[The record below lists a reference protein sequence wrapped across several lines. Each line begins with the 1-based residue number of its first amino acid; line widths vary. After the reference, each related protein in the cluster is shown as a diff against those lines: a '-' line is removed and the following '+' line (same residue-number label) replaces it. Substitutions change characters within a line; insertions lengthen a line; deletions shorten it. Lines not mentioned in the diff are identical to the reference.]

1 MGKIVAGLRGEC
13 LLRLKEDESH
23 KVEEGARFE
32 VEAAK
37 HATRKPTSLSQSKST
52 LNLTHW
58 TPYAL
63 HPRRKMV
70 DAARC

>member
-37 HATRKPTSLSQSKST
+37 
-52 LNLTHW
+52 
-58 TPYAL
+58 
-63 HPRRKMV
+63 PRRANQRHSHKV
-70 DAARC
+70 NQH

>member
-1 MGKIVAGLRGEC
+1 MGKIVAGLRVEC

-32 VEAAK
+32 VE

-58 TPYAL
+58 TTYAL

>member
-37 HATRKPTSLSQSKST
+37 HATRKPTSLTK
-52 LNLTHW
+52 
-58 TPYAL
+58 
-63 HPRRKMV
+63 
-70 DAARC
+70 